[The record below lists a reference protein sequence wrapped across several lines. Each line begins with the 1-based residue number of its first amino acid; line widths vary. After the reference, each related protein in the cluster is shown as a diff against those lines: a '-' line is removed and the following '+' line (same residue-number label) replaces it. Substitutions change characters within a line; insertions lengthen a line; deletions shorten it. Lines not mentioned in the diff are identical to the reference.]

1 MTAYDRL
8 KALREIFNNRRNDT
22 DCEIAF
28 DCIIHIANAETN
40 ATDTLG
46 HDAKD
51 TEEWC
56 NLVVATIESQLE
68 VAETHVRAA
77 LNALGYS
84 Q

>member
-8 KALREIFNNRRNDT
+8 KTLLEIFNDRRNAT
-22 DCEIAF
+22 DCDTAF

-46 HDAKD
+46 RDAID

-56 NLVVATIESQLE
+56 NLVIATTESQLE
-68 VAETHVRAA
+68 TAEPHVRAA
-77 LNALGYS
+77 LNDLGYS
-84 Q
+84 H